1 MKSFEDALN
10 KHKNN
15 LSADLIGFDEGK
27 RVRRIMM
34 DIDSNSSD
42 YEYYFQA
49 GAQSRQSEVDELKKR
64 LLVIEEWISENR
76 FEPTETWLTCDV
88 VDVDE
93 LIKIIKGE
101 NHE

>member
-1 MKSFEDALN
+1 MKSFDDALN

-27 RVRRIMM
+27 RVRRIIM

-64 LLVIEEWISENR
+64 IDDVLKFANDAHSDLNIGMLKMVKILKGAIN
-76 FEPTETWLTCDV
+76 ET
-88 VDVDE
+88 
-93 LIKIIKGE
+93 
-101 NHE
+101 